1 MLVLLSLLVLL
12 TSSTAKAEQSE
23 QKEAGYS
30 WEQLIDVAQK
40 CFNET
45 GLRSDLIS
53 WKDRQQQKMKVIE
66 LISVGGEVIL
76 EIENAKM
83 QLEVMQEE
91 ADVLNQAMVQEGVQG
106 IREYYKVKKDI
117 AKTQAILKVAQKK
130 YEAILRACGKQ

>member
-1 MLVLLSLLVLL
+1 MLVLLCLLVLL
-12 TSSTAKAEQSE
+12 NCSTTKAEQSE
-23 QKEAGYS
+23 QRKTDYS

-130 YEAILRACGKQ
+130 YEAILRACGKK

>member
-1 MLVLLSLLVLL
+1 MVLL
-12 TSSTAKAEQSE
+12 TSSTTKAEQSE
-23 QKEAGYS
+23 QKEADYS

-106 IREYYKVKKDI
+106 IREYYL
-117 AKTQAILKVAQKK
+117 QGQKRYSQNTSNPK
-130 YEAILRACGKQ
+130 GCTKEI

>member
-1 MLVLLSLLVLL
+1 MVLL
-12 TSSTAKAEQSE
+12 TSSTTKAEQSE
-23 QKEAGYS
+23 QKEADYS

-91 ADVLNQAMVQEGVQG
+91 ADVLNQAIVQEGVQG

-117 AKTQAILKVAQKK
+117 AKTQAVLKVAQKK
-130 YEAILRACGKQ
+130 YKAILRACGKK

>member
-1 MLVLLSLLVLL
+1 VLLSC
-12 TSSTAKAEQSE
+12 STAKAEQVEQE
-23 QKEAGYS
+23 QKKIDY
-30 WEQLIDVAQK
+30 WEQLIDIAEK

-91 ADVLNQAMVQEGVQG
+91 AEVLKEAKIQEGVQG
-106 IREYYKVKKDI
+106 IRSYFEVKKEI
-117 AKTQAILKVAQKK
+117 AKTQAILKVSEKK
-130 YEAILRACGKQ
+130 FDAILRVCGKK

>member
-1 MLVLLSLLVLL
+1 MALLSC
-12 TSSTAKAEQSE
+12 STANADQTEQTKVEKAD
-23 QKEAGYS
+23 Y
-30 WEQLIDVAQK
+30 WEQLIDVAEK

-91 ADVLNQAMVQEGVQG
+91 AEVLKE
-106 IREYYKVKKDI
+106 
-117 AKTQAILKVAQKK
+117 AKYI
-130 YEAILRACGKQ
+130 KQ

>member
-1 MLVLLSLLVLL
+1 MALLSC
-12 TSSTAKAEQSE
+12 STAKADQTEQTKVE
-23 QKEAGYS
+23 KPDY
-30 WEQLIDVAQK
+30 WELLIDVAEK

-91 ADVLNQAMVQEGVQG
+91 AEVLNQAMVQEGVQG
-106 IREYYKVKKDI
+106 IREYFEVKKEI
-117 AKTQAILKVAQKK
+117 AKTQATLKVAEKK
-130 YEAILRACGKQ
+130 FEAILRVCGKK